1 MTPSISVILCAHNP
15 RPAHFQA
22 TLDGLRAQDLPLSDW
37 ELLIIDNQSDE
48 PLASRFDISWH
59 PRGRII
65 VETTLGLA
73 HARRRG
79 YQESV
84 GALVIHSDDDN
95 ILDPAYLRNAWHVHQ
110 TFPQM
115 GTYGGN
121 VIARYDVPPP
131 DGFEAFSGNTRL
143 VDADRWSNTIDD
155 PRTMP
160 IGAGMCLRREV
171 IRAYLEQVERDPRR
185 LILGRTGNRF
195 ITGEDIDLNYVAVRL
210 GYGTGLFRALSLIHL
225 IPENRGSFAHIT
237 RYSAGNAYSMVIL
250 HYFHFGT
257 KPPAAEGF
265 FATLRVWLRLWLRM
279 SARDRQYE
287 CALRRARREARRDM
301 VTWGWIK
308 PSD

>member
-1 MTPSISVILCAHNP
+1 MEPSLSVILCAHNP

-22 TLDGLRAQDLPLSDW
+22 TLDGLRAQDLPLSAW
-37 ELLIIDNQSDE
+37 ELIIIDNLSDE

-65 VETTLGLA
+65 VESTLGLA

-79 YQESV
+79 YQEST
-84 GALVIHSDDDN
+84 GALIVHSDDDN
-95 ILDPAYLRNAWHVHQ
+95 ILDPDYLRNAWQVYL

-115 GTYGGN
+115 GTFGGN
-121 VIARYDVPPP
+121 VIARYDVTPPA
-131 DGFEAFSGNTRL
+131 DFEEFSGNTRR
-143 VDADRWSNTIDD
+143 VDADRWSNEIDD

-171 IRAYLEQVERDPRR
+171 VTAYLDQVDRDPRR

-210 GYGTGLFRALSLIHL
+210 GYGTGLFRSLRLVHL
-225 IPENRGSFAHIT
+225 IPENRTSFAHIT

-250 HYFHFGT
+250 HFLHFGT
-257 KPPAAEGF
+257 QPPAGESAL
-265 FATLRVWLRLWLRM
+265 ATLRVWLRLWLRM
-279 SARDRQYE
+279 SARDRRRE
-287 CALRRARREARRDM
+287 CALRRARREARRDLL
-301 VTWGWIK
+301 VWGWIK